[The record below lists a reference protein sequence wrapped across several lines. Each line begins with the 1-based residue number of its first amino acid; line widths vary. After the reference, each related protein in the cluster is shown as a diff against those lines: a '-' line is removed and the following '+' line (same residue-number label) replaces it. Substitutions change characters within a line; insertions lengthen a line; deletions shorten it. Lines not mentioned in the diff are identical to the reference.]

1 MSKTGE
7 RSVWPRT
14 SSAKVTQQKSTRRQ
28 GTGEAGRGPPR
39 HGQGRCWGR
48 CCPGPAA
55 LGSDGDLDT
64 GLLIVFYTQHLWSI
78 QYSPWSNFFNIWN
91 KIEEFV
97 LSRSGQ
103 IGCFH
108 HWDDLKL
115 LEF

>member
-1 MSKTGE
+1 M
-7 RSVWPRT
+7 
-14 SSAKVTQQKSTRRQ
+14 
-28 GTGEAGRGPPR
+28 
-39 HGQGRCWGR
+39 
-48 CCPGPAA
+48 
-55 LGSDGDLDT
+55 
-64 GLLIVFYTQHLWSI
+64 LIVFYTQRLWSI